1 MHSVLADSSTDFS
14 GTQGMQN
21 SYYGYFPNGNVD
33 AFTQLPVYNAQAG
46 QWPYT
51 TPGASPVPSSRTA
64 EPAQLVGCAL
74 SSEAQ
79 RSICPSLS
87 ETDWGPLAAP
97 TGWTFERCLHHSVL
111 L

>member
-21 SYYGYFPNGNVD
+21 WYYGYFPNGKFD

-46 QWPYT
+46 QWQHT
-51 TPGASPVPSSRTA
+51 IPGALPVPSSRTA

-74 SSEAQ
+74 SSEVP
-79 RSICPSLS
+79 RSSCPSLC

-97 TGWTFERCLHHSVL
+97 TGWTFDKCWYHSVL